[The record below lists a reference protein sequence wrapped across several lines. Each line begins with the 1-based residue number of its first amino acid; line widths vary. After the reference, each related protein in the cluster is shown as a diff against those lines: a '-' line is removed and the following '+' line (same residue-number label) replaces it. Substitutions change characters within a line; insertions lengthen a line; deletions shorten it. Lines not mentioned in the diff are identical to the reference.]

1 MEGKVQ
7 SCPNGNR
14 NIRSCNPKTE
24 VSVQKSASAPVGPSA
39 PGTAKIEHPNS
50 EDSGRAPKFKQHNN
64 TIPQLFELGTLNVT

>member
-24 VSVQKSASAPVGPSA
+24 VSAQKSASAPVGTSTS
-39 PGTAKIEHPNS
+39 TAKIEHPNS
-50 EDSGRAPKFKQHNN
+50 EASGRAPKIKQHNN
-64 TIPQLFELGTLNVT
+64 TIPQLFELGTINVT